1 MMVRTLIVDDEPLA
15 RERLRMLLASEPD
28 LHPVA
33 ECGDGQEALEVL
45 ARERPALVFL
55 DVEMPER
62 DGFGVLTEASLVPLP
77 VIVFVTAWPQHA
89 LRAFDAAAVDY
100 LLKPFTV
107 ERFRRTLTRVR
118 ERLAAPPGDL
128 RQQLQRLFQELRPDP
143 VPGSAERLVVKTG
156 SRTLL
161 VPVEDLDWV
170 ESAGNYVTLH
180 VGAEEH
186 LLRETMAE
194 LEARLPPR
202 RFARVHRSALVNV
215 DRIVSLSPTLSGDHR
230 LVLRDGQELTLSRT
244 YRARLEQ
251 VLGHPL

>member
-1 MMVRTLIVDDEPLA
+1 MTVRTLIVDDEPLA
-15 RERLRMLLASEPD
+15 RERLRTLLASETD
-28 LHPVA
+28 LHPVV
-33 ECGDGQEALEVL
+33 ECGDGQEALELL

-62 DGFGVLTEASLVPLP
+62 DGFGVLAELGQAAPP
-77 VIVFVTAWPQHA
+77 VVVFVTAWPQHA

-118 ERLAAPPGDL
+118 ERLTAPPGDL
-128 RQQLQRLFQELRPDP
+128 RQQLQRMFQELKPEP
-143 VPGSAERLVVKTG
+143 TERLVVKSAT
-156 SRTLL
+156 RTLL

-180 VGAEEH
+180 VGTQTH

-194 LEARLPPR
+194 LEGRLPAR

-215 DRIVSLSPTLSGDHR
+215 DRIVSLTPTLSGDHR
-230 LVLRDGQELTLSRT
+230 LVLKDGQELTLSRT

>member
-1 MMVRTLIVDDEPLA
+1 MTVRTLIVDDEPLA
-15 RERLRMLLASEPD
+15 RERLRTLLAPESD
-28 LHPVA
+28 LHPLA
-33 ECGDGQEALEVL
+33 ECGDGQEALSVL

-62 DGFGVLTEASLVPLP
+62 DGFSVLAEAAGARPP
-77 VIVFVTAWPQHA
+77 VVVFVTAWPQHA
-89 LRAFDAAAVDY
+89 VRAFDASAVDY
-100 LLKPFTV
+100 LLKPFTL
-107 ERFRRTLTRVR
+107 ERFQRTLVRVR

-128 RQQLQRLFQELRPDP
+128 RQQLQHLLQELRPAP
-143 VPGSAERLVVKTG
+143 AGAERLVVKTG
-156 SRTLL
+156 TQTLL
-161 VPVEDLDWV
+161 VPVEDIDWV

-180 VGAEEH
+180 VGREQH

-194 LEARLPPR
+194 LEARLAAR

-215 DRIVSLSPTLSGDHR
+215 DRIHSLSPTLSGDHR

-251 VLGHPL
+251 LLGHPL

>member
-1 MMVRTLIVDDEPLA
+1 MTVRTLIVDDEPLA
-15 RERLRMLLASEPD
+15 RERLRTLLARETD
-28 LHPVA
+28 LHPLA
-33 ECGDGQEALEVL
+33 ECGDGQEALSVI

-62 DGFGVLTEASLVPLP
+62 DGFGVLAETAGVPPP
-77 VIVFVTAWPQHA
+77 VVVFVTAWPQHA
-89 LRAFDAAAVDY
+89 VQAFDASAVDY
-100 LLKPFTV
+100 LLKPFTL
-107 ERFRRTLTRVR
+107 ERFQRTLVRVR

-128 RQQLQRLFQELRPDP
+128 RQQLQHLLQELRPAA
-143 VPGSAERLVVKTG
+143 GAERLVVKTG
-156 SRTLL
+156 SQTLL
-161 VPVEDLDWV
+161 VPVEDIDWV

-180 VGAEEH
+180 VGREQH

-194 LEARLPPR
+194 LEARLASR

-215 DRIVSLSPTLSGDHR
+215 DRIHSLAPTLSGDHR

-251 VLGHPL
+251 VLGHAL

>member
-1 MMVRTLIVDDEPLA
+1 MTVRTLIVDDEPLA
-15 RERLRMLLASEPD
+15 RERLRMLLARETD
-28 LHPVA
+28 LHPLA
-33 ECGDGQEALEVL
+33 ECGDGQEALEL
-45 ARERPALVFL
+45 IAREKPALVFL

-62 DGFGVLTEASLVPLP
+62 DGFGVLADSVPTPP
-77 VIVFVTAWPQHA
+77 VVVFVTAWPQHA

-107 ERFRRTLTRVR
+107 ERFRRTLARVR
-118 ERLAAPPGDL
+118 ERLAAPPGVL
-128 RQQLQRLFQELRPDP
+128 REQLHQLLQELRPPATGTD
-143 VPGSAERLVVKTG
+143 RLVVKTG
-156 SRTLL
+156 IQTVL
-161 VPVEDLDWV
+161 VPVEELDWV

-180 VGAEEH
+180 VGARTH

-194 LEARLPPR
+194 LEARLATR

-215 DRIVSLSPTLSGDHR
+215 DRIVTLSPTLSGDHR

-251 VLGHPL
+251 LLGHSL

>member
-1 MMVRTLIVDDEPLA
+1 MSIRTLIVDDEPLA
-15 RERLRMLLASEPD
+15 RERLRMLLASETD

-45 ARERPALVFL
+45 ARERPALLFL

-62 DGFGVLTEASLVPLP
+62 DGFGVLAEVGQGTPP
-77 VIVFVTAWPQHA
+77 VVVFVTAWPQHA

-128 RQQLQRLFQELRPDP
+128 RQQLQRMFQELRPEP
-143 VPGSAERLVVKTG
+143 TPPTERLVVKTG
-156 SRTLL
+156 TRTLL
-161 VPVEDLDWV
+161 VAVDDLDWV

-180 VGAEEH
+180 VGAETH

-194 LEARLPPR
+194 LEGRLPSR